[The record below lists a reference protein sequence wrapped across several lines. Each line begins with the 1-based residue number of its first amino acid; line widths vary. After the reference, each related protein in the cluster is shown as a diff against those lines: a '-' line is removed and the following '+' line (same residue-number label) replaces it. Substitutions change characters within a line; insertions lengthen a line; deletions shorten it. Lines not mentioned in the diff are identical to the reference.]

1 MAKSN
6 TIVYQ
11 FMGDTTNLEDALSRA
26 RKAFNKSI
34 RQFKEAQDGQLD
46 ETQKT
51 QKKIAKGYLE
61 TIASLTSSGKKLSAD
76 ETETLQKNVKAYLK
90 LVERMQRNANNIV
103 DKYRKKQN
111 KQIEKQ
117 DKENAEKQTAL
128 DKKLDTAMTPAGRAL
143 MSVKSQELLSFV
155 PNLKGYVND
164 TEINKL
170 LDTIANYQSAL
181 ETLSNVE
188 KSTTATEEERSM
200 ATINLRASTAE
211 LLNYEEQYSELLK
224 HLKSRQSTFN
234 NSITDLNSLFKA
246 LNNRLQNAVSS
257 LDFWLSLLRKAFNI
271 IKEGVSSYSDYVE
284 SLNFLTEATGEC
296 SDALKE
302 FTDTQV
308 QAFGL
313 NPTEINTAAAT
324 FYTLANSLGLT
335 ASQSQLVSENMTKLA
350 QDMASLHNVTVEE
363 AMTKLR
369 SALAGQS
376 KALSVWGINVSDA
389 SVEQWLLTKG
399 INASM
404 SSMNEASQAAARYAF
419 IIAKSTSAQGDLSRT
434 ITSPANQMKIFST
447 QVSLLTQNLGS
458 LFTNILMPMLKIV
471 NPILQALNAFGK
483 ALTSLSASSFTSSV
497 GSQLEDITDDAED
510 ASDAFSGLTDL
521 DEINT
526 ASSSSSNI
534 GESVESQIAAIL
546 EGYDNLSDQTGHLT
560 EVFTALGEAMAPIWA
575 MFNNSSSFSVISAA
589 FEGLGIILT
598 PVKLAL
604 EGISWLFQQMPEPL
618 QQVVGILS
626 ELALALAE
634 ITIAIAAI
642 KALGSLSLI
651 KNFISILGKM
661 LLSIKSITVQLWK
674 KITAQKTDVALSL
687 KDNLVKKQ
695 SILQSTKQ
703 RIANWW
709 ETASW
714 WAKAKAIAAAMAAL
728 GVLTAA
734 AVVAVVATMN
744 SLSSS
749 NSSRSSNVTGL
760 AKGGVATGPTLAMI
774 GEGKYPEAVV
784 PLGNSPQF
792 ASMQD
797 TLAEV
802 VVNAIQGN
810 GASRSSGSTPVTINI
825 DGRTIAKALWPSLA
839 ATQSQVGVKIK

>member
-6 TIVYQ
+6 TLVYQ
-11 FMGDTTNLEDALSRA
+11 FMGDTTNLEEALRRA

-51 QKKIAKGYLE
+51 QKKTAKGYLE
-61 TIASLTSSGKKLSAD
+61 TITSLTSSGKKLSKD
-76 ETETLQKNVKAYLK
+76 EVETLQKNVKAYLK

-103 DKYRKKQN
+103 DKYRKKQD
-111 KQIEKQ
+111 KQTAKQ
-117 DKENAEKQTAL
+117 DKANAEKQTEL
-128 DKKLDTAMTPAGRAL
+128 DKMMTPAGRAL
-143 MSVKSQELLSFV
+143 MTIKSQELLSLA
-155 PNLKGYVND
+155 PNLKGYVRD
-164 TEINKL
+164 SEINNL
-170 LDTIANYQSAL
+170 VDAIVNYQSAL
-181 ETLSNVE
+181 EALNDAE
-188 KSTTATEEERSM
+188 KDATATEEERNM
-200 ATINLRASTAE
+200 ATANLRTSTEKLMDYDDQYAE
-211 LLNYEEQYSELLK
+211 LLSR
-224 HLKSRQSTFN
+224 LKSRQSMFN

-257 LDFWLSLLRKAFNI
+257 LDFWLSLLRKAFSI

-302 FTDTQV
+302 FTDAQA

-313 NPTEINTAAAT
+313 DPTEINTAAAT

-404 SSMNEASQAAARYAF
+404 SSMNEATQAAARYAF
-419 IIAKSTSAQGDLSRT
+419 IIAKSASAQGDLSRT
-434 ITSPANQMKIFST
+434 IQSPANQMKIFST
-447 QVSLLTQNLGS
+447 QVSLLKQNLGS

-483 ALTSLSASSFTSSV
+483 ALTSLSASSFSSSV

-526 ASSSSSNI
+526 TSSSSSNI

-560 EVFTALGEAMAPIWA
+560 EVFTALGEAMAPIWS
-575 MFNNSSSFSVISAA
+575 MFNNSSSFSIISAA

-618 QQVVGILS
+618 QQVVGVLS

-714 WAKAKAIAAAMAAL
+714 WAKATAIAASMAAL
-728 GVLTAA
+728 GLLTAA

-744 SLSSS
+744 SLNS

-760 AKGGVATGPTLAMI
+760 AKGGVVTGPTLAMV

-802 VVNAIQGN
+802 VVSAIQGN
-810 GASRSSGSTPVTINI
+810 GSSRSSGSTPVTINI